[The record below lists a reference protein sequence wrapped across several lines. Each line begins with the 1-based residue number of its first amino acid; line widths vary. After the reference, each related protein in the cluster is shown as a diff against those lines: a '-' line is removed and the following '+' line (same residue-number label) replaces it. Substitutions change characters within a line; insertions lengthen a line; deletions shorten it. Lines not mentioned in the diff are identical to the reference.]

1 MKNKKRTSRK
11 KIKKK
16 GKGFFS
22 IKSKPKVVKLKIEP
36 VNISDITISSQTQKR
51 EAAANEKT
59 QKREAAMNEKTQKRE
74 AAMNERRKKRE
85 EVAIEREHR
94 NSVKKYDIKQTRD
107 ILRNNRESQTIE
119 RQGDSL
125 DIVITNY
132 KRKFTLYKQH
142 KNLTKLKELLSRCK
156 NPPQRFTDADE
167 FVDLAD
173 NIQRYINDLETQ
185 NAGKNKKKTFKKK
198 KR

>member
-1 MKNKKRTSRK
+1 M
-11 KIKKK
+11 
-16 GKGFFS
+16 
-22 IKSKPKVVKLKIEP
+22 
-36 VNISDITISSQTQKR
+36 
-51 EAAANEKT
+51 NEKT

-85 EVAIEREHR
+85 EVAIERAHR

-142 KNLTKLKELLSRCK
+142 KNLTELKELLSRCK
-156 NPPQRFTDADE
+156 NPPKRFTDADE

-185 NAGKNKKKTFKKK
+185 NAGKNKKKLLK
-198 KR
+198 KRRDNKNIK

>member
-51 EAAANEKT
+51 EAAA
-59 QKREAAMNEKTQKRE
+59 NEKTQKRE

>member
-1 MKNKKRTSRK
+1 MKNNKQKRTKRN
-11 KIKKK
+11 IKKK

-51 EAAANEKT
+51 EAA
-59 QKREAAMNEKTQKRE
+59 
-74 AAMNERRKKRE
+74 MNERRKKRE
-85 EVAIEREHR
+85 EVAIERAHR

-142 KNLTKLKELLSRCK
+142 KNLTELKELLSRCK
-156 NPPQRFTDADE
+156 NPPKRFTDADE

-185 NAGKNKKKTFKKK
+185 NAGKNKKKLLK
-198 KR
+198 KRRDNKNIK